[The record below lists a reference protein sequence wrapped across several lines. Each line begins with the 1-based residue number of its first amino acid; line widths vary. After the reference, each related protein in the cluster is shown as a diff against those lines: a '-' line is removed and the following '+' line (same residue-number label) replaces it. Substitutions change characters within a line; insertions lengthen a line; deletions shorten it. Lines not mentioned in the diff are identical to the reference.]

1 MPPQTSNLTWTTPS
15 GKINNFTATG
25 LLVTGRGVLVG
36 VIISNN
42 SSGTLQFADSL
53 TTTTPAIT
61 GIITLAS
68 TEHWIPLFGAQFV
81 TGLYITVGGS
91 GNFTAV
97 YN

>member
-1 MPPQTSNLTWTTPS
+1 MTLTSPM
-15 GKINNFTATG
+15 GKFVNFTATG
-25 LLVTGRGVLVG
+25 SIISGSGVLAG
-36 VIISNN
+36 IIISNN
-42 SSGTLQFADSL
+42 SSGTLQLADSL

-61 GIITLAS
+61 GTITLAS
-68 TEHWIPLFGAQFV
+68 TEHWIPMFGVHFV